1 MENNKK
7 AIMNNDIRAP
17 RVMLIGLTG
26 KSAGVVETTLALQ
39 LANDEGLDLVQVN
52 DGNPPVAK
60 LMNYGKFLYEEQK
73 ARRKQAKEAASRE
86 EVKEIRLGV
95 NTEEHDLMVKAKQAS
110 KFIGNGNKVRLTVM
124 MKGRQKNRPE
134 SAVEMINKFADYIE
148 NSQLGAIK
156 NTGRSVS
163 AMLTPKHVDNK
174 DTAKVKSKLNK
185 NQ

>member
-7 AIMNNDIRAP
+7 VIMNHDIRAP

-26 KSAGVVETTLALQ
+26 KSAGVVETALALQ

-52 DGNPPVAK
+52 NGNPPVAK
-60 LMNYGKFLYEEQK
+60 LMDYGKFLYEEQK

-95 NTEEHDLMVKAKQAS
+95 NTEDHDLMVKAKQVS

-124 MKGRQKNRPE
+124 LKGRQKNRPE

-148 NSQLGAIK
+148 NSQLGTIK
-156 NTGRSVS
+156 NAGRSVS

-174 DTAKVKSKLNK
+174 DSVKAKKQVD
-185 NQ
+185 